1 MKQGNDR
8 GVKVMSKHTNTNQF
22 EDVELEHDIA
32 ELQRVL
38 DSCARY
44 EDATSNALCKRA
56 SRLLTQRHAELN
68 NRSAAD
74 SGYMTRY

>member
-1 MKQGNDR
+1 M
-8 GVKVMSKHTNTNQF
+8 MSKHTNTYDF

-44 EDATSNALCKRA
+44 EDPTSNALCKRA
-56 SRLLTQRHAELN
+56 SRLLTQRHAELD
-68 NRSAAD
+68 NRTATT